1 VSGPPLAHGDMV
13 HDGATTPVRL
23 GQVQLAPTDKKVLC
37 SAMCQCDK
45 MPDVARDGKQRKQ
58 GCVSGRLQ
66 ALDQLLDQLLGH
78 RSPYKQEINY
88 DMSQSPPAPTMDSGI
103 ATMGHR
109 YLPGWIGKYWGTE
122 PEHASSFKAG
132 RGLIRRPDVVI
143 VNDPARPPTQDN
155 IKQIVEMKFPPD
167 TISREQ
173 QAAYETI
180 AGSEKKF
187 ITLRPDKCDCHA
199 PEPESSKIP
208 VEQLGWVTVVAGWLL
223 FGVSRGRSPRPP
235 IPAFLEPTW
244 KKLSSTLS

>member
-1 VSGPPLAHGDMV
+1 MSGPPLAHGDMV

-45 MPDVARDGKQRKQ
+45 IPDVVRDGKQRKQ
-58 GCVSGRLQ
+58 GCVAGRLQ
-66 ALDQLLDQLLGH
+66 ALDQLLGH
-78 RSPYKQEINY
+78 RSPYKQEINF
-88 DMSQSPPAPTMDSGI
+88 DMSKSPPAPIMDRGT

-132 RGLIRRPDVVI
+132 HGLIRRPDVVI

-167 TISREQ
+167 TMSLPQ
-173 QAAYETI
+173 QRAYRRI
-180 AGSEKKF
+180 AGSDSKLK
-187 ITLRPDKCDCHA
+187 TLRPIDCNCET
-199 PEPESSKIP
+199 PEPETQKIP
-208 VEQLGWVTVVAGWLL
+208 VEKLGWAAAAAGWILY
-223 FGVSRGRSPRPP
+223 VVPRGRSPRPP
-235 IPAFLEPTW
+235 IPAY
-244 KKLSSTLS
+244 